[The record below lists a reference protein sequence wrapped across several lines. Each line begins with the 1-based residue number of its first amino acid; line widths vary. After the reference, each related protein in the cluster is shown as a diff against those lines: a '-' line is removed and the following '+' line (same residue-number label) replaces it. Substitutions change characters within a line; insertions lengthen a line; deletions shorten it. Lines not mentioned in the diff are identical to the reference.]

1 VDEEEDETCPLH
13 QMLDDKMRV
22 GYFRSYLAEVSN
34 AIRLAAYISFF
45 QNVFLI
51 NRDDIVIDLG
61 GVLKPS
67 FFLNTLAFT
76 FCSSFT
82 LSIASFILELYWRS
96 DTRG

>member
-1 VDEEEDETCPLH
+1 MDDEEDETCPLH
-13 QMLDDKMRV
+13 EMLDDKMRV
-22 GYFRSYLAEVSN
+22 GYFKSYLAEVSN

-61 GVLKPS
+61 GS
-67 FFLNTLAFT
+67 ETEFFLNTLAFT

-82 LSIASFILELYWRS
+82 LV
-96 DTRG
+96 